1 MSILTINKKNFL
13 TGEFKGLS
21 PGYRLEITQLDPPQ
35 AEEHLSLL
43 KNFFLMVI
51 RESDEGVRPS
61 SDS

>member
-1 MSILTINKKNFL
+1 MRILTINNFFF

-21 PGYRLEITQLDPPQ
+21 PGYSLEITQLDPPQ